1 MGYFDG
7 YSWQIKQKTN
17 LLRSRFFQ
25 LQHVW
30 KEIKSVVYGLNS
42 V

>member
-30 KEIKSVVYGLNS
+30 KEIKLCMV
-42 V
+42 